1 MNAFFV
7 MLVFL
12 AMQGAPAVAQEPS
25 QAPAG
30 MAEERQG
37 GGSEEHKGKMGL
49 DPNCQAEVK
58 QLCPNVEPGGGRIRK
73 CLQDNEGKL
82 SPTCRQQLQEKR
94 AKMKQ
99 RMEEVRTACEAD
111 VKRFC
116 PNIEPGG
123 GRLRDCL
130 KSHAK
135 ELSPTCAQ
143 KMEHRKKP

>member
-1 MNAFFV
+1 MNVFFV
-7 MLVFL
+7 VFVFV
-12 AMQGAPAVAQEPS
+12 AMQGSLALAQDP
-25 QAPAG
+25 G
-30 MAEERQG
+30 VTEERSG
-37 GGSEEHKGKMGL
+37 GGPEQHKGL

-130 KSHAK
+130 KSHVK

-143 KMEHRKKP
+143 KMEHKKPR